1 MSDYISR
8 EAALEAQNKSMNLK
22 ECRTRLER
30 LPAADVRPVV
40 FCKDCKYYKDGK
52 LLGPTKFC
60 YYYKIGTGLNTADD
74 DFCSKGERR
83 IGNGKKIL

>member
-1 MSDYISR
+1 MDDFPIYCHVRYDTELNKNGKPEIVCKDVSDHDFV
-8 EAALEAQNKSMNLK
+8 EV
-22 ECRTRLER
+22 
-30 LPAADVRPVV
+30 VR
-40 FCKDCKYYKDGK
+40 CKDCKYYTEGK

-83 IGNGKKIL
+83 ADNGK